1 MTDAEIRLRCHE
13 LAFDRARA
21 EQPENFLARVAEIAT
36 WLYDRIVI
44 VPEVSPAEQ
53 KGRAKADKSPAIFK

>member
-13 LAFDRARA
+13 LAFERARA
-21 EQPENFLARVAEIAT
+21 EQPENFLDRVAEIAT

-44 VPEVSPAEQ
+44 VPEGSNAGQ
-53 KGRAKADKSPAIFK
+53 KGRGKTDKSPEIFK